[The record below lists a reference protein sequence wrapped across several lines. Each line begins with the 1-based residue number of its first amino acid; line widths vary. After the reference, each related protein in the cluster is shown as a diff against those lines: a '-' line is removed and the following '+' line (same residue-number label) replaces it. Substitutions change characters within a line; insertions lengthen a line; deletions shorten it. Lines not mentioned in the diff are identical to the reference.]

1 MKKTKMT
8 RFVLLAMFVAI
19 LLMFKMIGLG
29 RVPVGP
35 LNMSFLMV
43 PVAAGAMLLGPLEG
57 MALGA
62 VFGLSSLWDAI
73 GGSGGLT
80 TIFFNMGTVE
90 AVHTVV
96 LCVVTRT
103 LMGLLPGLIFKG
115 LQKID
120 RPRTLCYYG
129 GARAAPLLNTTL
141 FMGYMMLAFYHTKE
155 IQEKVVNLGASNAL
169 MLFLLMVGV
178 QGLIEMLVCTI
189 TAGTVAKSG
198 SLAIKKE

>member
-1 MKKTKMT
+1 MKMTKMN

-73 GGSGGLT
+73 
-80 TIFFNMGTVE
+80 
-90 AVHTVV
+90 
-96 LCVVTRT
+96 
-103 LMGLLPGLIFKG
+103 
-115 LQKID
+115 
-120 RPRTLCYYG
+120 
-129 GARAAPLLNTTL
+129 AAP
-141 FMGYMMLAFYHTKE
+141 A
-155 IQEKVVNLGASNAL
+155 A
-169 MLFLLMVGV
+169 
-178 QGLIEMLVCTI
+178 
-189 TAGTVAKSG
+189 
-198 SLAIKKE
+198 